1 MTRILCVSNTA
12 FYLHNFRLGLL
23 RTLRDQ
29 GFDVSLAA
37 PEDSY
42 AERLRSEGF
51 RLIPV
56 KHLDRKGSNPLADL
70 RFLLESYRLYKR
82 EKPDLVLHFTIKVN
96 VFGAIAAR
104 LARTRALSTITG
116 LGWLFINPGL
126 KTRLGRAGYELLY
139 RIALSFSSKVFFQNE
154 DDRQFFVRKGIVNE
168 QKSAWTP
175 GAGIDTTHFCPGSL
189 PPRDNGGTALVFLFI
204 GRMLWDKGVREFADA
219 ARVVK
224 QAYPA
229 AAFHL
234 LGPIDTENRS
244 AISQSVIDGWVN
256 ADVVK
261 YLGHTDDVR
270 PFIRDSAVVVLP
282 SYREG
287 TPRSLLEA
295 MAMERPV
302 IATDVP
308 GCREVVEDGRN
319 GLLVPVRDAQALA
332 SAMKQMIEKGEG
344 ERSRMGAYGRRKVV
358 NEYDER
364 ITVDQYIR
372 AIREALASASQRQ
385 VTDTICAG

>member
-12 FYLHNFRLGLL
+12 FSLHNFRLGLL
-23 RTLRDQ
+23 RALREQ

-42 AERLRSEGF
+42 AERLRGEGF

-70 RFLLESYRLYKR
+70 RFLLESYRLYKL
-82 EKPDLVLHFTIKVN
+82 EKPDLVLHYTIKVN
-96 VFGAIAAR
+96 VFGGIAAK
-104 LARTRALSTITG
+104 LAGTRALSTITG

-126 KTRLGRAGYELLY
+126 KARLGRSGYELLY
-139 RIALSFSSKVFFQNE
+139 RIALSFSSTVFFQNE
-154 DDRQFFVRKGIVNE
+154 DDRQFFVRKGIVKE
-168 QKSAWTP
+168 HKSAWTP

-189 PPRDNGGTALVFLFI
+189 PSRDNGGAALVFLLI
-204 GRMLWDKGVREFADA
+204 GRMLWDKGVGEFAEA
-219 ARVVK
+219 ARIVK
-224 QAYPA
+224 QTHPDTE
-229 AAFHL
+229 FHL

-244 AISQSVIDGWVN
+244 AIPASVIDGWVEQGI
-256 ADVVK
+256 VK
-261 YLGHTDDVR
+261 YLGPTDDVR

-295 MAMERPV
+295 LAMERPV
-302 IATDVP
+302 IATDAP

-344 ERSRMGAYGRRKVV
+344 ERQRMGAYGRRKVV

-364 ITVDQYIR
+364 ITIDQYVR
-372 AIREALASASQRQ
+372 AVREITDATAQRR
-385 VTDTICAG
+385 VTRTICAG